1 MSITSTE
8 EEHRMKNNDMM
19 TVLVQGFYGNR
30 TVTSFHPEKFDP
42 MLLGYLDMKVFEKS
56 HDEVQIDRTIIRVPD
71 TENLVLV
78 YNRYSEEERLKE
90 LQIFIQK
97 IHENKF
103 RFNPTVVIPEM
114 GIVLYSRCFV
124 CRINEDGELISLKEE
139 DCPKVMKYLTA

>member
-30 TVTSFHPEKFDP
+30 TVTSFHPEKFDA
-42 MLLGYLDMKVFEKS
+42 MMLGYLDMKVFEKF

-71 TENLVLV
+71 TENIVLV
-78 YNRYSEEERLKE
+78 YNRYGEEERLKE

-124 CRINEDGELISLKEE
+124 CRINENGELISLKEE